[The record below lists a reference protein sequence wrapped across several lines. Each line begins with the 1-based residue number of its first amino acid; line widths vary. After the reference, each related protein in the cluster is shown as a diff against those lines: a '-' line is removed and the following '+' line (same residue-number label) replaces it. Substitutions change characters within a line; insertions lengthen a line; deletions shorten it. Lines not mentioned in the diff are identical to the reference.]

1 MNFKYFNFYIL
12 IFIFLI
18 CFTVVTNAQDS
29 KELLQKEK
37 EYQQIIDNLK
47 NKSNTLQN
55 ELDYLDNQIQ
65 LTNLKISEVEK
76 NLNQK
81 NMLLSDL
88 TNYIEALTKRIS
100 KIDTTMSIQN
110 EGLKKRIIERYKS
123 GSELN
128 ILNLLNSGSTRTAII
143 KLQYLQEL
151 EDQDRKI
158 LSYMKDTKADYGV
171 QQKLIEKK
179 KLEIEEV
186 KKEIEKQKE
195 NLLTYQTSLSRQN
208 EDKQNLLQL
217 TQNDEAKY
225 QRLLSQ
231 IQSEIDAQ
239 NIAVGVEGKEGS
251 RVKKGDVIG
260 YLGNTGCSTAP
271 HLHFGYMLGSKSVDP
286 YPYLKAG
293 KLSWPLTSYKVTQYF
308 GDNYS
313 FYMRRFGVPGHNAID
328 MVDAS
333 TWVGA
338 PVRAAADGIVHYVSD
353 AKVYCPDI
361 NNTIGKGA
369 IVDHGG
375 GAKSIYWHL
384 R

>member
-1 MNFKYFNFYIL
+1 MNFKYINYYIS

-18 CFTVVTNAQDS
+18 CFTVVSKAQDS

-37 EYQQIIDNLK
+37 EYQQIIDTLK
-47 NKSNTLQN
+47 TKSNTLQN
-55 ELDYLDNQIQ
+55 ELDYLDNQIE

-76 NLNQK
+76 NLGQK

-100 KIDTTMSIQN
+100 KIDTTMTIQN

-123 GSELN
+123 GSDLN
-128 ILNLLNSGSTRTAII
+128 ILNLLNSGSTKTALL

-151 EDQDRKI
+151 EEQDRKI

-179 KLEIEEV
+179 KAEIEEV

-195 NLLTYQTSLSRQN
+195 SLVVYQTSLNKQN
-208 EDKQNLLQL
+208 EDKQYLLQL

-239 NIAVGVEGKEGS
+239 NIAVGVDGKEGS
-251 RVKKGDVIG
+251 RVKKGDIIA

-286 YPYLKAG
+286 YPYLKSG
-293 KLSWPLTSYKVTQYF
+293 KLSWPLSSYKVTQYF

-328 MVDAS
+328 MVDPS
-333 TWVGA
+333 SWTGS
-338 PVRAAADGIVHYVSD
+338 PVRAAADGILHYVSD